1 MGKEPLLHQPGIAG
15 IDEAGR
21 GPLAGPVVAA
31 CVMLP
36 PEFDIEGLNDSK
48 QLDALTREV
57 LAHRIRAE
65 AKWSMAVVD
74 HDVIDRINILRAT
87 FQAMAR
93 AFADLGAAPFR
104 VLVDGNKL
112 PPGLPECAEAVVKG
126 DGKVAAIAA
135 ASILA
140 KVERDRI
147 MCAYGRM
154 YPEYGFER
162 HFGYG
167 TPDHLEAI
175 HRHGPCPIHRMSFH
189 PLRPE
194 EQLCLALEA

>member
-1 MGKEPLLHQPGIAG
+1 MGREPLFHQTGIAG

-31 CVMLP
+31 CVILP
-36 PEFDIEGLNDSK
+36 PEFDVEGLNDSK
-48 QLDALTREV
+48 QVEPELREA

-65 AKWSMAVVD
+65 AKFSIAVVD
-74 HDVIDRINILRAT
+74 HDVIDRINILQAT
-87 FQAMAR
+87 FQAMTR
-93 AFADLGAAPFR
+93 AFLDLPIR
-104 VLVDGNKL
+104 PLKVLVDGNKL
-112 PPGLPECAEAVVKG
+112 PPGLPPNAEAIVKG

-147 MCAYGRM
+147 MGAYGRM
-154 YPEYGFER
+154 YPDYGFER
-162 HFGYG
+162 HYGYG
-167 TPDHLEAI
+167 TPEHLDAI
-175 HRHGPCPIHRMSFH
+175 HRCGPCPIHRMSFH

-194 EQLCLALEA
+194 EQLCLALET